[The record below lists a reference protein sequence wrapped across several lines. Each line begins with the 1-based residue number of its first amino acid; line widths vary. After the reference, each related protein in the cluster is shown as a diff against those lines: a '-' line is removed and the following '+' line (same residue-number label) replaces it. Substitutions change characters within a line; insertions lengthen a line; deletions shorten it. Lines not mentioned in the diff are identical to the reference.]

1 MNRHQFQQTARHF
14 RSGRISLNELTERVF
29 GNAKESAN
37 TPSTTADKQSQTSIG
52 IESDANDNAAMAD
65 VNLERAKRGGWPE
78 VVYGSGKSA
87 EAIIKIGDQILGA
100 GQSLL
105 VARVEPDVASTLQQH
120 FENGVYQTTPK
131 LFRVGENSQK
141 IDGSLI
147 VVSARTSDLPVAEEA
162 VETIRWMGGEPE
174 LIVDVG
180 VGGPQRMEK
189 HLDKLRTATA
199 IVVVAGMEKTLPST
213 VAGQADCPIFAVPT
227 RVADSASTEG
237 ISAFLTMI
245 ESCAANVAMVN
256 IDAGFKA
263 GYLAAMVAR
272 QISMS

>member
-29 GNAKESAN
+29 GNVKESAN

-52 IESDANDNAAMAD
+52 IESDANDNAAMAGVD
-65 VNLERAKRGGWPE
+65 LERAKRGGWPE

>member
-87 EAIIKIGDQILGA
+87 QAIIKIGDQILGA

>member
-52 IESDANDNAAMAD
+52 IESDANDNAAMAGVD
-65 VNLERAKRGGWPE
+65 LERAKRGGWPE